1 MSEFVTVFVK
11 NEIDS
16 SKEKIDVKEEIDP
29 LMIEGNLYQYPIKPQ
44 KVPSFGLECWMNCA
58 NLCIRF

>member
-11 NEIDS
+11 DEIDS
-16 SKEKIDVKEEIDP
+16 SEEEIDIKEEIDP

-44 KVPSFGLECWMNCA
+44 
-58 NLCIRF
+58 